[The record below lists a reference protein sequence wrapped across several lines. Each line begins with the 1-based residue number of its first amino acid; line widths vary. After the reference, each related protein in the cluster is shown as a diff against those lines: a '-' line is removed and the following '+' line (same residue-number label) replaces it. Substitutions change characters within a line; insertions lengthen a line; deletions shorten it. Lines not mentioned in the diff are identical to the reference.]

1 MVFAERSQEQEAEVI
16 EDGES
21 VYKDT
26 DFRQKQK
33 RDHVILKVG
42 DLVPEGSIQSSNIQ
56 FVFKGKAQV
65 ELRLRYSPKDE
76 AEQYATSKVF

>member
-42 DLVPEGSIQSSNIQ
+42 DLVPEGSI
-56 FVFKGKAQV
+56 
-65 ELRLRYSPKDE
+65 
-76 AEQYATSKVF
+76 